1 LIDFRRGGAGG
12 DIQGKQGVDSVRAQ
26 ESVPPVGFE
35 RLIVLARGFA
45 PPAVPE
51 KLRLIGFRSMLGVA
65 VVVLLVEVVVV
76 VLVETTKVIGIV
88 AV

>member
-1 LIDFRRGGAGG
+1 VIFRASQGA
-12 DIQGKQGVDSVRAQ
+12 DLVSVQ
-26 ESVPPVGFE
+26 ERVPPVGFE

-51 KLRLIGFRSMLGVA
+51 KLRLAGFNSMLGD
-65 VVVLLVEVVVV
+65 VVVGVLEVVVV
-76 VLVETTKVIGIV
+76 PLETTNVTGIV